1 MLMVQLFA
9 VMAVSYW
16 LVPALTPIFTSARQ
30 KNYTG
35 RLVPTGLGLAFVFSA
50 SGAWLLWPPLTQ
62 GQPSALPVAI
72 LLGFALF
79 GLVDDILGS
88 GQHRGF
94 RGHLQAAL
102 GGKVT
107 TGSLKALGGGLLAL
121 LVGLWGGGGLVNAVV
136 TALLIVLTANLINLL
151 DLRPGRA
158 GKAFVILALATAAV
172 SPRARWLLFLIAGV
186 VGYLPWDLQAAVM
199 MGDTGANPLG
209 AALGFALAESLAGW
223 PRLVGLGVLVVV
235 NLAAERLSFSQLIAS
250 QPVLNRLDKLGRDEE
265 E

>member
-107 TGSLKALGGGLLAL
+107 TGSLKALWCGLLAL
-121 LVGLWGGGGLVNAVV
+121 LVGLWGGGGLVNSVV
-136 TALLIVLTANLINLL
+136 TELLIFLTANLIIL
-151 DLRPGRA
+151 DLRPGQR
-158 GKAFVILALATAAV
+158 GSVRGPLQLQSPSALASV
-172 SPRARWLLFLIAGV
+172 LDYRSGR
-186 VGYLPWDLQAAVM
+186 LPAWDLQ
-199 MGDTGANPLG
+199 
-209 AALGFALAESLAGW
+209 
-223 PRLVGLGVLVVV
+223 R
-235 NLAAERLSFSQLIAS
+235 Q
-250 QPVLNRLDKLGRDEE
+250 
-265 E
+265 